1 MQCFNSATFQLRL
14 LSFLFKPKIQTIQN
28 KPILFSF
35 PLDGRSHVAIKH
47 MDLIKWLPISE
58 KFNQYLRSNY
68 S

>member
-14 LSFLFKPKIQTIQN
+14 LSFLFKPKTQTIQN
-28 KPILFSF
+28 KPILFSL
-35 PLDGRSHVAIKH
+35 PLEVGIKH

-58 KFNQYLRSNY
+58 KFNQYLRSNC